1 MKNLVKVGD
10 HFDYDFGDETFSFPV
25 ETVVFHIDGKT
36 AILKVIGMSAE
47 CEGLTLEYDDVVEFF
62 PDFTDPKR
70 NMYSRYLFLDTD
82 TLDLFDN
89 PYNHHYACENEE
101 SEEDG
106 LTEEEEQTTETNE
119 QQSYPNANPDD
130 LPF

>member
-1 MKNLVKVGD
+1 MGDLVKVGD

-25 ETVVFHIDGKT
+25 ETVVFHIDGDT

-47 CEGLTLEYDDVVEFF
+47 CEDLTLEYDNVVEFF
-62 PDFTDPKR
+62 PDFTDPGR

-82 TLDLFDN
+82 TLELFDN
-89 PYNHHYACENEE
+89 PYNYYASKNEE
-101 SEEDG
+101 LETDCSN
-106 LTEEEEQTTETNE
+106 EEEEETTTEIKA
-119 QQSYPNANPDD
+119 QQSYSDTSSDD

>member
-1 MKNLVKVGD
+1 MGDLVKVGD

-25 ETVVFHIDGKT
+25 ETVVFHIDGDT

-47 CEGLTLEYDDVVEFF
+47 CEDLTLEYDNVVEFF
-62 PDFTDPKR
+62 PDFTDPGR

-82 TLDLFDN
+82 TLELFDD
-89 PYNHHYACENEE
+89 PYNYYASKNEE
-101 SEEDG
+101 LETDCSN
-106 LTEEEEQTTETNE
+106 EEEEETTTEIKE
-119 QQSYPNANPDD
+119 QQSYSDTSSDD

>member
-1 MKNLVKVGD
+1 MKESVKVGD

-25 ETVVFHIDGKT
+25 ETVVFCIYGET

-47 CEGLTLEYDDVVEFF
+47 CVDLTLEYENVVEFF
-62 PDFTDPKR
+62 PDFTDPER

-89 PYNHHYACENEE
+89 PYNYYACKNEKL
-101 SEEDG
+101 EEDG
-106 LTEEEEQTTETNE
+106 LNEEEESSSETNE
-119 QQSYPNANPDD
+119 QQSYPDASADD